1 MKIKGYKPSKRC
13 ATYIKKMITRGF
25 WKVNERISTINQI
38 SEKLDVSTTTVRNI
52 IKQFERDGI
61 LKNWGSLGFYLTTIA
76 TDRFKVISKNS
87 QYLSLLKTNLSAFEL
102 LNSGGYKI
110 RNWIIKYLKG
120 DGRII
125 GLNEVS
131 GTVVRTDLKELAEVS
146 TSMLTLEA
154 ILTIKDPVLFEERK
168 KLFDRQR
175 DILPV
180 AKLVYKHK
188 RDLGINE

>member
-13 ATYIKKMITRGF
+13 AIYIKKMITRGL
-25 WKVNERISTINQI
+25 WKVNERILSANQI
-38 SEKLDVSTTTVRNI
+38 SEKLEISYPTVRKVL
-52 IKQFERDGI
+52 KQFEREGI
-61 LKNWGSLGFYLTTIA
+61 LKDWGSLGFYLTTIA

-87 QYLSLLKTNLSAFEL
+87 QYLNLLKTNLSAFEL

-110 RNWIIKYLKG
+110 RNWIIKYLKD

-131 GTVVRTDLKELAEVS
+131 GTVVRTNLKELAEVS

-154 ILTIKDPVLFEERK
+154 ILGINDPVLFEARK